1 MTFISYKGRA
11 IKVFKMHSMFQGVW
25 RWLEPK
31 AIWRGKFILLVTLKV
46 QSRQKRLEGGIG
58 TPQFSNLVFNKV
70 DNFFL
75 WAIYLRTAQVASS

>member
-31 AIWRGKFILLVTLKV
+31 AIWRDKFILLVTL
-46 QSRQKRLEGGIG
+46 
-58 TPQFSNLVFNKV
+58 
-70 DNFFL
+70 
-75 WAIYLRTAQVASS
+75 